1 MYITVSEKLAEIIG
15 VSNPIEV
22 HDISDIGYEIK
33 DIGYEI
39 KDNNVDK
46 LTILSGLVTGIK
58 SDEQVSTGHSD
69 EITEVCDTNTLSTK
83 MQFAV
88 NPTKSSLNKLT
99 IKHSTHYIKLTLDE
113 ELSLRKFVNF
123 QDRPGM
129 VHQDKW
135 RLWNHKTKEVMAV
148 SQKIVLTLLP
158 TVIRADEIIGRKIGN
173 KYQKLVTNLS
183 TGVLTVQE

>member
-1 MYITVSEKLAEIIG
+1 MYIIVSEKLADIIG

-22 HDISDIGYEIK
+22 HDISDIGYEIR
-33 DIGYEI
+33 
-39 KDNNVDK
+39 DNNGDK

-58 SDEQVSTGHSD
+58 SDEQVSTLHSD
-69 EITEVCDTNTLSTK
+69 EITEVFNTDTLSTK
-83 MQFAV
+83 MQFSV

-113 ELSLRKFVNF
+113 ELSIRKFIDF

-135 RLWNHKTKEVMAV
+135 WLWNHKTKEVMVV

-158 TVIRADEIIGRKIGN
+158 TVIKSEEIIGRKIGN
-173 KYQKLVTNLS
+173 KYQKLITNLT
-183 TGVLTVQE
+183 TGELTVQE

>member
-1 MYITVSEKLAEIIG
+1 MYITVSENLAEIIG

-33 DIGYEI
+33 D
-39 KDNNVDK
+39 NNGGK
-46 LTILSGLVTGIK
+46 LTILSGLITGIK

-69 EITEVCDTNTLSTK
+69 EITEVFNTDTLSTK
-83 MQFAV
+83 MQFSV

-113 ELSLRKFVNF
+113 ELSLRKFINF

-135 RLWNHKTKEVMAV
+135 WLWNHKTKEVMVV

-158 TVIRADEIIGRKIGN
+158 TVIKYEEIIGRKIGN

>member
-1 MYITVSEKLAEIIG
+1 MYITVSEKLADFIG

-33 DIGYEI
+33 DNNGI
-39 KDNNVDK
+39 KV
-46 LTILSGLVTGIK
+46 TILSEHVTGIK
-58 SDEQVSTGHSD
+58 SDEQVSKVHS
-69 EITEVCDTNTLSTK
+69 EETTEVCDTNTLSTK

-88 NPTKSSLNKLT
+88 NPTKSSLNRLT

-135 RLWNHKTKEVMAV
+135 WLWNHKTKEVMAV
-148 SQKIVLTLLP
+148 SQKIVVTLLP
-158 TVIRADEIIGRKIGN
+158 TVIKAEEIIGRKIGN
-173 KYQKLVTNLS
+173 KYQKLVTNLP
-183 TGVLTVQE
+183 TGILTVQE

>member
-22 HDISDIGYEIK
+22 HDISDIGYEIR
-33 DIGYEI
+33 
-39 KDNNVDK
+39 DNNGIK
-46 LTILSGLVTGIK
+46 ITILSEHVTGIK

-69 EITEVCDTNTLSTK
+69 EITEVFNTDTLSTK
-83 MQFAV
+83 MQFSV
-88 NPTKSSLNKLT
+88 KPTKSSLNKLT

-113 ELSLRKFVNF
+113 ELSLRKFINF

-135 RLWNHKTKEVMAV
+135 WLWNHKTKEVMVV

-158 TVIRADEIIGRKIGN
+158 TVIKYEEIIGRKIGN
-173 KYQKLVTNLS
+173 KYQKIVTNLS

>member
-1 MYITVSEKLAEIIG
+1 MYITVSEKLADFIN

-33 DIGYEI
+33 
-39 KDNNVDK
+39 NNNGVK
-46 LTILSGLVTGIK
+46 ITILSEHVTGIK
-58 SDEQVSTGHSD
+58 SDEQVSKVHS
-69 EITEVCDTNTLSTK
+69 EEPTEVCNTNTLSTK

-99 IKHSTHYIKLTLDE
+99 IKHSTHYIKFTLDE
-113 ELSLRKFVNF
+113 ELSIRKFVNF

-129 VHQDKW
+129 VYQDKFW
-135 RLWNHKTKEVMAV
+135 LWNHKTKEVMAI
-148 SQKIVLTLLP
+148 SQKIALTLMP
-158 TVIRADEIIGRKIGN
+158 IVVKTEEIIGRKIGN
-173 KYQKLVTNLS
+173 KYQKIVTDLT

>member
-1 MYITVSEKLAEIIG
+1 MYITVSEKLADFIN

-33 DIGYEI
+33 
-39 KDNNVDK
+39 NNNGVK
-46 LTILSGLVTGIK
+46 ITILSEHVTGIK
-58 SDEQVSTGHSD
+58 SDEQVSKVHS
-69 EITEVCDTNTLSTK
+69 EETTEVCNTNTLSTK

-99 IKHSTHYIKLTLDE
+99 LKHSTHYIKFTLDE
-113 ELSLRKFVNF
+113 ELSIRKFVNF

-129 VHQDKW
+129 VYQDKFW
-135 RLWNHKTKEVMAV
+135 LWNHKTKEVMAI
-148 SQKIVLTLLP
+148 SQKIALTLMP
-158 TVIRADEIIGRKIGN
+158 IVVKTEEIIGRKIGN
-173 KYQKLVTNLS
+173 KYQKIVTDLT